1 MLKAVG
7 SVEVS
12 FDKVITGANITGVHY
27 DSIFNIDLTARKV
40 LFPGGYSALDALENV
55 EEVENTIREGIT
67 GYLEEYLKGS
77 TFQAST
83 GNMYRVDGY
92 KVDAHGLL
100 EDGATFVVYLEE
112 LLSES

>member
-12 FDKVITGANITGVHY
+12 FDKVITGAHITGVHY
-27 DSIFNIDLTARKV
+27 DSVFNIDITARKV
-40 LFPGGYSALDALENV
+40 LFPDGYSALDAMDNV
-55 EEVENTIREGIT
+55 EETEQTIREGIIE
-67 GYLEEYLKGS
+67 YLEEYLKGS

-83 GNMYRVDGY
+83 GNMYRVEDY

>member
-12 FDKVITGANITGVHY
+12 LDKVITGVHVTGVHY
-27 DSIFNIDLTARKV
+27 DSVFQTDFTARKV
-40 LFPGGYSALDALENV
+40 LFPEGYSALDALDNP
-55 EEVENTIREGIT
+55 EESEKTIREGIT
-67 GYLEEYLKGS
+67 GYLEEHVKGS

-83 GNMYRVDGY
+83 GNMYRVEDY
-92 KVDAHGLL
+92 KVDAHGLM

-112 LLSES
+112 ILSES